1 MRIMKS
7 RALLFL
13 AAVATTL
20 AFSACSKDE
29 IKKNVKEIVAT
40 DLSNV
45 IGTWTGTYTTL
56 SFTLSEAGEIEV
68 KAVEGDKEALLVD
81 TKDIKDIKIKISAN
95 AAGVIKGSAEKAGEV
110 ESGTFVYTKGDKS
123 SSVKFTLET
132 TKESTKKSF
141 IFSSNEKK

>member
-1 MRIMKS
+1 MSIMKS

-13 AAVATTL
+13 AAAAAVL
-20 AFSACSKDE
+20 AFSACSKE
-29 IKKNVKEIVAT
+29 EVKKNVKEIVAT

-56 SFTLSEAGEIEV
+56 SLTLSEAGEIEV
-68 KAVEGDKEALLVD
+68 KAVEGDNEALMVD

-95 AAGVIKGSAEKAGEV
+95 AAGVITGSAEKAGDI
-110 ESGTFVYTKGDKS
+110 ESGTLVYKKGEKDNTL
-123 SSVKFTLET
+123 KFTVNT

-141 IFSSNEKK
+141 IFSSKEKK